1 MSVEHETATIGV
13 VHAELVTPQ
22 NIGIRISFPNGAAP
36 IPILVDTHG
45 NPLSLPPFIV
55 WASENAELMLTNGA
69 PVDAARLTRGSG
81 NTQVD
86 PENVSILEIV
96 PEMYTPNPTYGDDA
110 SGAGCTELANV
121 TKKEYKIP
129 DCMPWNI
136 YDGKILFRLS
146 SYEYSRSRA
155 HQACQAMG

>member
-1 MSVEHETATIGV
+1 MSLILAPNCKWN
-13 VHAELVTPQ
+13 ELYSWFVKY
-22 NIGIRISFPNGAAP
+22 
-36 IPILVDTHG
+36 
-45 NPLSLPPFIV
+45 LSK
-55 WASENAELMLTNGA
+55 
-69 PVDAARLTRGSG
+69 VDASRFTRGKK

-86 PENVSILEIV
+86 PENVSILDIV
-96 PEMYTPNPTYGDDA
+96 PEMYTPNPTYGA
-110 SGAGCTELANV
+110 AATGAACTELANV

-155 HQACQAMG
+155 HQEQFYHI